1 MTPSSNVLLTVGV
14 RTLQDTEPK
23 PLAPIGLSKELF
35 VGRSPT
41 PEELAVLAGAGFR
54 SIINNRPDGETG
66 SPMTSAETAAAAAEQ
81 GLANRHIPVEGR
93 NPLERDVRAF
103 AQALATLPRPIY
115 ACCHSGGRSAALWAL
130 ASVTEL
136 TTDELIRICREAG
149 FDLSWLAPKMDMR
162 REQLQDDSNDERSG

>member
-1 MTPSSNVLLTVGV
+1 
-14 RTLQDTEPK
+14 
-23 PLAPIGLSKELF
+23 LSKELF

-41 PEELAVLAGAGFR
+41 LEELAILVRAGFR

-66 SPMTSAETAAAAAEQ
+66 SPMTSAETAAAAAKQ
-81 GLANRHIPVEGR
+81 GLAYRHIPVEGR

-115 ACCHSGGRSAALWAL
+115 ACCRSGGRSAALWAL

-136 TTDELIRICREAG
+136 TTGELIRICREAG
-149 FDLSWLAPKMDMR
+149 FDLSWLAAKMDMR
-162 REQLQDDSNDERSG
+162 REQLQDGSDG